1 MTSAKDKINALK
13 QQIKEIKLTEKKKK
27 KELSKKHSTKHSK
40 NVIKKKKHIKPP
52 LRIIHSDPEMSDY
65 SFDDAFSS
73 DNSHSDNSNSDSDIS
88 DSDTDTDDD
97 NKTSKNDKLSSNF
110 PKFDGSSTDDKGKE
124 FSTTEAQLKA
134 KTWLSKL
141 HVNLIDKGISKS
153 SWARKAIVNLEGR
166 AYKWVEH
173 KLEKNPKYLKI
184 SWERFLRDF
193 KKEFCPVI
201 EDDMHAMDYKIL
213 TFKMVPGMKVSTYSD
228 QFKEYIQELDFEE
241 STKFQISRYLLG
253 LTPELKKMVSQQKPR
268 TLNAA
273 IHYAED
279 SEAIVKDIEKPKPAD
294 PWINYIQHTTPNQ
307 DPYYQPYYQPY
318 NQPYY
323 YN

>member
-40 NVIKKKKHIKPP
+40 NVIKKKKHIKLP